1 MQDSMYAYM
10 KPGLVHFKAFPE
22 VMGGQ
27 GPIVET
33 LQKIAE
39 DDFFTAVEIGS
50 IKDSQVR
57 DRARKLLEASHL
69 TICYATQPTVL
80 PQKLNPHSFDP
91 VERKKVLRI
100 IKNCVD
106 EAYQLGA
113 SFIRVLSSKDPGD
126 EKREEAKKLFVD
138 FLREICQYTK
148 DNGDIIITMKVFDR
162 DIDKEA
168 LIGHFVDAAD
178 VTKQV
183 VKEFNNFG
191 VLADLSHFPL
201 LREKPEDAIPLVKDF
216 FMHFHLGNC
225 VMRDK
230 RHIAYGDLQPRFG
243 IPGGEI
249 DTPEVRDYFRI
260 LLKYGLLNKENPPVV
275 SCEVRPLLAEET
287 SGVIIAN
294 AKRVIREAWAQA

>member
-260 LLKYGLLNKENPPVV
+260 SLNMDF
-275 SCEVRPLLAEET
+275 
-287 SGVIIAN
+287 
-294 AKRVIREAWAQA
+294 